1 MPVHLF
7 TDSFTDNLPLVHIHG
22 PVDYLSEM
30 PQVFYDSKINLNMTI
45 PNIKTGIPLRIWD
58 ILGSGGF
65 ALTNYQ
71 AEFDG
76 IFQAGGTLDI
86 FEDQEELIDKAAFY
100 LNHDSIRNK
109 IARQGLELVTKEHN
123 YTVRITQMFQQ
134 IAHCI

>member
-1 MPVHLF
+1 
-7 TDSFTDNLPLVHIHG
+7 
-22 PVDYLSEM
+22 
-30 PQVFYDSKINLNMTI
+30 MTI

-71 AEFDG
+71 PEFDG

-86 FEDQEELIDKAAFY
+86 FEDKEELLDKAAFY
-100 LNHDSIRNK
+100 LKHDSIREK

-123 YTVRITQMFQQ
+123 YTVRIKQMLCH
-134 IAHCI
+134 IKNCID